1 MQATLKWGCRSRTT
15 QQTRSPRN
23 GLGGRSTPN
32 TYQQNE
38 IFIILWDFAELNYI
52 AIFVAAIVRM
62 VIAMIW
68 YHSGV
73 FGKVWMNE
81 ALGAQRVENYDLKV
95 FYAFLTTLVA
105 ATVLAGFISHAGDVS
120 WWDGA

>member
-1 MQATLKWGCRSRTT
+1 MYCILRDHCADEGCKASDAGNP
-15 QQTRSPRN
+15 Q
-23 GLGGRSTPN
+23 
-32 TYQQNE
+32 
-38 IFIILWDFAELNYI
+38 LWDFAELNYI

-62 VIAMIW
+62 AIAMIW

-81 ALGAQRVENYDLKV
+81 ALGAQRVENYNLKV

-120 WWDGA
+120 RWDGA